1 MSAPGRQPNVLFVIT
16 DQQRAD
22 HAGFAG
28 NGVVRTPNIDA
39 LAARGTVF
47 DNAWVANPVC
57 MPNRSTIITGRMPT
71 AHGVVFNDRSLEWG
85 ANTFVRSF
93 RSAGW
98 RTALIGKSH
107 LQHGMSRN
115 SVVTV
120 DRRPAIE
127 DPYPRGWD
135 TIEDAE
141 RYAESPPDPDDFY
154 GFDHIELSIDHGA
167 KLSGHHLRW
176 ALDKGGRFED
186 LVVPYSPESPARRR
200 SSRWWQVYEPPYDP
214 ELHSTTFVTERTIAF
229 IEDAA
234 SQQRPWMAW
243 ASFPDPHHP
252 MTPPGQWFDRH
263 RPEDMELPVSIGDPL
278 THAPQ
283 YLQRIRRVG
292 PNQQRGWVGMCGV
305 DDPEL
310 VRECIAATYGMV
322 EMIDDGVGRIL
333 SAIERLGQTDD
344 TIVVF
349 TSDHGDMMGEHGF
362 LLKGFLH
369 YRGTLQVP
377 MVIVDPR
384 RRAARSSALVGSVD
398 LAPTLL
404 ELAGLQ
410 GHLGMQGT
418 SLVPLLDDPT
428 GSVREHLLIEDDAP
442 TAFAARAKLPAKTRT
457 LISGKL
463 KYTRHSTGEDQ
474 LFDLGA
480 DPHELDELGHRD
492 AAVRAQMIE
501 RLTDALIA
509 TDDDARGTPVG

>member
-1 MSAPGRQPNVLFVIT
+1 
-16 DQQRAD
+16 
-22 HAGFAG
+22 
-28 NGVVRTPNIDA
+28 
-39 LAARGTVF
+39 
-47 DNAWVANPVC
+47 
-57 MPNRSTIITGRMPT
+57 
-71 AHGVVFNDRSLEWG
+71 
-85 ANTFVRSF
+85 
-93 RSAGW
+93 
-98 RTALIGKSH
+98 
-107 LQHGMSRN
+107 
-115 SVVTV
+115 
-120 DRRPAIE
+120 
-127 DPYPRGWD
+127 
-135 TIEDAE
+135 
-141 RYAESPPDPDDFY
+141 
-154 GFDHIELSIDHGA
+154 
-167 KLSGHHLRW
+167 
-176 ALDKGGRFED
+176 
-186 LVVPYSPESPARRR
+186 
-200 SSRWWQVYEPPYDP
+200 
-214 ELHSTTFVTERTIAF
+214 
-229 IEDAA
+229 
-234 SQQRPWMAW
+234 
-243 ASFPDPHHP
+243 
-252 MTPPGQWFDRH
+252 
-263 RPEDMELPVSIGDPL
+263 
-278 THAPQ
+278 
-283 YLQRIRRVG
+283 
-292 PNQQRGWVGMCGV
+292 
-305 DDPEL
+305 
-310 VRECIAATYGMV
+310 
-322 EMIDDGVGRIL
+322 
-333 SAIERLGQTDD
+333 
-344 TIVVF
+344 
-349 TSDHGDMMGEHGF
+349 MMGEHGF